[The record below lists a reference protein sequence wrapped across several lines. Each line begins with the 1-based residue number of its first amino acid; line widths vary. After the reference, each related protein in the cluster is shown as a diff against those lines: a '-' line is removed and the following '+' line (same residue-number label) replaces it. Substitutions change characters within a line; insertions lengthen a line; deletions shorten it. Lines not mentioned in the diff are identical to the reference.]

1 MDTKPI
7 SGAAAARLNIPQA
20 RTAQAINP
28 EEERRRQERAA
39 LAASAAAAGVGLA
52 AAGLAALG
60 SDDAMTLDESMII
73 NPVDD
78 QSSDFIA
85 DEPVIELP
93 DDAMDPILADPA
105 DMMDPVIADPV
116 VQPVDMPSLTP
127 YTGEEDIQYP
137 LDNPLDDLENP
148 IMAEE
153 LIDPNDI
160 NDPTAFEFTDMST
173 IYTPDGEELNI
184 AMFRDEDGNQFGMI
198 DQDGDGFM
206 DSITDIDGNI
216 IDDPD
221 YHDLASRF
229 SVDDVIEQLNP
240 HGYIPGQES
249 GPGIDDIMGDVI
261 S

>member
-137 LDNPLDDLENP
+137 MDN
-148 IMAEE
+148 
-153 LIDPNDI
+153 
-160 NDPTAFEFTDMST
+160 PTAFEFTDMST

-229 SVDDVIEQLNP
+229 SVDDVIEQLTP
-240 HGYIPGQES
+240 HGYISGQES